1 MGVASA
7 SSRVRLTSDLLGSG
21 TSTPSSFVR
30 LSYARREASSRM
42 QMLTRVHTAGES
54 SAGHEDRGAAR
65 RGGRLR
71 SERERERDKYR
82 HRTEGE
88 SRVQLSYAC
97 VGDPFPPPP
106 SPLLHRQLHHL
117 LPSSSTYSRGPSLH
131 TSSSSSPLAPLYY
144 SSVLLPPIF
153 FAEKHFGSTSSGC
166 VIENQNFSLHEE
178 DHLLDLL
185 FPRAGFREFFS

>member
-1 MGVASA
+1 
-7 SSRVRLTSDLLGSG
+7 
-21 TSTPSSFVR
+21 
-30 LSYARREASSRM
+30 M

-54 SAGHEDRGAAR
+54 SAGHEDTGGAGRGEEAR
-65 RGGRLR
+65 ERER
-71 SERERERDKYR
+71 ERERERDKHR

-131 TSSSSSPLAPLYY
+131 TSSSSSPLAPFYY
-144 SSVLLPPIF
+144 SSVLLPPYYFSRENKPWFDKLGLRHRKF
-153 FAEKHFGSTSSGC
+153 FP
-166 VIENQNFSLHEE
+166 
-178 DHLLDLL
+178 
-185 FPRAGFREFFS
+185 PRG